1 MEERLAQGEM
11 MNLRVKLGSEVT
23 TDPTYSELRSPADSF
38 ISGFLSDT
46 NGHPRSAFP
55 AHPCLIHLRSMSY
68 TPIYFQCNLSLWVT
82 Y

>member
-23 TDPTYSELRSPADSF
+23 TDPTYSELRSPAASF

-55 AHPCLIHLRSMSY
+55 AQPMSY
-68 TPIYFQCNLSLWVT
+68 PFAVHVLYSDIF
-82 Y
+82 